1 MIEDDLRAAF
11 DRHEPLTPP
20 TGPVR
25 AAIDR
30 LAARRRQR
38 RRRWQAGGAALAVLG
53 VLGIGVPLFTP
64 ERAGRP
70 QTADLIGAPDRPVT
84 TGAVTVLLLGIDSRP
99 PAPPLADSV
108 LLLHLPADRSRPY
121 LISLPRDLR
130 VPISGHDN
138 DKLNAAFAFGAGYG
152 PTDLTKGYELTR
164 QTVAKLTGV
173 RIETGVVLT
182 YSALRS
188 LTNEVGGVPVC
199 LDEQVRSV
207 HTRRVFPAAC
217 QRLDGAA
224 AVDLLRQRR
233 GLSEGSQDR
242 DRNARIFAAGL
253 VRSASDQ
260 GVLTNPVRLTRLLSA
275 VGPDLAVS
283 PGEATMLDLMRL
295 VPTLRSLDP
304 VGLSLPVHEP
314 TGRSRYLEADPKLAP
329 EFLTALREDRLGDW
343 VARHP
348 KLVDG
353 AR

>member
-20 TGPVR
+20 TGPLR

-38 RRRWQAGGAALAVLG
+38 RRRWQAGGTALAMFG
-53 VLGIGVPLFTP
+53 VLGLGVPLFTP
-64 ERAGRP
+64 ERAGSP
-70 QTADLIGAPDRPVT
+70 PVADLLGASSRPVA
-84 TGAVTVLLLGIDSRP
+84 TGAVTVLLLGIDSRKS
-99 PAPPLADSV
+99 APPLADSV

-130 VPISGHDN
+130 VPIPGRDT
-138 DKLNAAFAFGAGYG
+138 DKLNASFLLGAGHE
-152 PTDLTKGYELTR
+152 PTDLAKGYELTR
-164 QTVAKLTGV
+164 QTVAELTGV

-199 LDEQVRSV
+199 LPEQVRSV

-242 DRNARIFAAGL
+242 DRNARIYAAGL
-253 VRSASDQ
+253 VRSASEQ
-260 GVLTNPVRLTRLLSA
+260 GVLTNPVRLGKLLSA
-275 VGPDLAVS
+275 VRPDLAVS
-283 PGEATMLDLMRL
+283 PGEATMLDLLRL
-295 VPTLRSLDP
+295 VPSLRSLDP
-304 VGLSLPVHEP
+304 VGLSLPVSEP
-314 TGRSRYLEADPKLAP
+314 TGPSYYLEADPKLAP
-329 EFLTALREDRLGDW
+329 ELLTALREDRLGDW
-343 VARHP
+343 VARYP
-348 KLVDG
+348 TLVDG

>member
-11 DRHEPLTPP
+11 GRHETLTPP
-20 TGPVR
+20 TGPLR

-30 LAARRRQR
+30 LATRRRQR
-38 RRRWQAGGAALAVLG
+38 RKRWQAGGAALAVLG
-53 VLGIGVPLFTP
+53 VLGIGVPLLSP
-64 ERAGRP
+64 ERAGP
-70 QTADLIGAPDRPVT
+70 AQKMDTLIGSPDPVAA
-84 TGAVTVLLLGIDSRP
+84 GAVTVLLLGIDSRTP
-99 PAPPLADSV
+99 GPPLADSV
-108 LLLHLPADRSRPY
+108 LLLHIPADRSRPY

-130 VPISGHDN
+130 VPISGHGT
-138 DKLNAAFAFGAGYG
+138 DKLNAAFAFGAGHSS
-152 PTDLTKGYELTR
+152 PDLSRGYELTR
-164 QTVAKLTGV
+164 KTVAELTGV
-173 RIETGVVLT
+173 RVDTGVVFT

-199 LDEQVRSV
+199 LPDQVRSV

-233 GLSEGSQDR
+233 DLPGGSQDR
-242 DRNARIFAAGL
+242 DRNARLFAAGL
-253 VRSASDQ
+253 VRAASDE

-275 VGPDLAVS
+275 VEPGLAVS
-283 PGEATMLDLMRL
+283 PGVATMLDLMRL
-295 VPTLRSLDP
+295 VPTLRSTDQ
-304 VGLSLPVHEP
+304 VGLSLPVTEP
-314 TGRSRYLEADPKLAP
+314 TGTSSYLEADPQLAP

-348 KLVDG
+348 TAVDG